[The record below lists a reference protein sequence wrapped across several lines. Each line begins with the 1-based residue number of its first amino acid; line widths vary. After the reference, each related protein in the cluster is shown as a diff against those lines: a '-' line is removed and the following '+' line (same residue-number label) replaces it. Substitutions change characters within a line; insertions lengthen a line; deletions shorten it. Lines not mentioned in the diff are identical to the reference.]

1 LHGATPA
8 VPLALRGAEPTA
20 KRHEM
25 QSMRD
30 AADEAPARS
39 AAQLTPVEA
48 RQALRANGRSVAE
61 WARHNGFPA
70 ALVYAVLGG
79 RRKCLRGESH
89 RIAVALGLKALPRS
103 KNTKGNDQ

>member
-1 LHGATPA
+1 M
-8 VPLALRGAEPTA
+8 RS
-20 KRHEM
+20 
-25 QSMRD
+25 QSTRD
-30 AADEAPARS
+30 AAEETPA
-39 AAQLTPVEA
+39 TPVEA

-79 RRKCLRGESH
+79 QRKCLRGESH

-103 KNTKGNDQ
+103 KNVQGNGQ